1 MISAE
6 TWCISLVKID
16 RHGNHLNYLSIHF
29 LYHCVNATIWFN
41 CFFFSFYPNDLL
53 LFLGK
58 KVRTTVLVMYVI
70 HCVVFLIELNCWKW
84 YFLFIFVRI
93 YSLSHFLKL
102 LQKLASE
109 SIGIH
114 HTLEHRYILVWYK
127 SLPLMHY
134 LFKNKIK
141 HLNSFKPV
149 IIFYCS

>member
-1 MISAE
+1 M
-6 TWCISLVKID
+6 
-16 RHGNHLNYLSIHF
+16 
-29 LYHCVNATIWFN
+29 
-41 CFFFSFYPNDLL
+41 
-53 LFLGK
+53 
-58 KVRTTVLVMYVI
+58 
-70 HCVVFLIELNCWKW
+70 
-84 YFLFIFVRI
+84 

-114 HTLEHRYILVWYK
+114 HTLEHRYSLVWYK

-149 IIFYCS
+149 YYFLLQLMGSVGCIHSAVNIGISYDIENRKIGPRS